1 MYNVYD
7 DYDYSDLCASVSGCC
22 AFIAVYDD
30 NGDDNCFDSM
40 IDGDFDSVLIDWIV
54 FGLCI
59 GDDDVVSN
67 VNDSCCPVVVDVVVD
82 LSINNEHGVS

>member
-1 MYNVYD
+1 MVSSILLVVGGCLVGCWRHVQCVCNIIFSMYNVYD

-40 IDGDFDSVLIDWIV
+40 IDGDFDSVLID
-54 FGLCI
+54 
-59 GDDDVVSN
+59 
-67 VNDSCCPVVVDVVVD
+67 
-82 LSINNEHGVS
+82 

>member
-40 IDGDFDSVLIDWIV
+40 IDGDFDSVLID
-54 FGLCI
+54 
-59 GDDDVVSN
+59 
-67 VNDSCCPVVVDVVVD
+67 
-82 LSINNEHGVS
+82 

>member
-30 NGDDNCFDSM
+30 KGDDNCFDSM
-40 IDGDFDSVLIDWIV
+40 IDGDFDSVLID
-54 FGLCI
+54 
-59 GDDDVVSN
+59 
-67 VNDSCCPVVVDVVVD
+67 
-82 LSINNEHGVS
+82 